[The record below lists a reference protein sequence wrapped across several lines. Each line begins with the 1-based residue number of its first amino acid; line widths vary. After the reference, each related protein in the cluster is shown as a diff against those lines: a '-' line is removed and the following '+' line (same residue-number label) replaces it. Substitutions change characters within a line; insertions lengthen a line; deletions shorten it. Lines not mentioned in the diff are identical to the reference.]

1 MDGFDRATLI
11 AELSRDEGRKLKP
24 YLDTV
29 GKTTIGVGR
38 NLSDVGISDAECDVM
53 LSNDIDRTVTW
64 LDRNLP
70 WWSQLDPVRQ
80 RVVVNMAFNMGGGLL
95 TFVNTLGAMQRGAYD
110 AAADGMLD
118 SKWARQVSARAQ
130 RLAQMMRTGEA
141 S

>member
-80 RVVVNMAFNMGGGLL
+80 RVVVNMAFNMGGALL

-130 RLAQMMRTGEA
+130 RLAQMMRTGGA